1 VANLRQHADPAVDLG
16 QRIIPAVYRRWFFGY
31 QRIVKLDQAYVEGAK
46 LNLDYTNIISPVNGT
61 VASMTAF
68 AGHFRLS
75 PGSGHIAAP
84 H

>member
-1 VANLRQHADPAVDLG
+1 
-16 QRIIPAVYRRWFFGY
+16 
-31 QRIVKLDQAYVEGAK
+31 VEGAK

>member
-1 VANLRQHADPAVDLG
+1 
-16 QRIIPAVYRRWFFGY
+16 
-31 QRIVKLDQAYVEGAK
+31 VEGAK

-61 VASMTAF
+61 VVSMTAL

-75 PGSGHIAAP
+75 PDSGHIAAS